1 MARGCERKAKR
12 RRGAAVLTLAAF
24 GAVFGCAL
32 LGAQAWAQGNAVSPP
47 APAPAPFSRDCQAGA
62 TATAS
67 DSPLPNVAAALAK
80 HKKIKIL
87 AIGASASAGRG
98 ARHGGYTGEA
108 RQILRQ
114 AIKGLDV
121 VLINRGVSG
130 ELASQ
135 AATRIKNEVAL
146 LEPDMV
152 LWQVGTND
160 ALAYVPVD
168 EIRASVVDTLNWLKE
183 HNIDTVLVGLQYVDR
198 MEQDEH
204 YKKVREML
212 REVAAEQNVL
222 IVRRY
227 EAQRLLSQAA
237 VSGGGLYPDEFQR
250 TEAGYTCLAQYMARA
265 ITLGIFGPGGLGP
278 PGAPPAIGPRPRQA
292 PPSVPSPRM

>member
-1 MARGCERKAKR
+1 MARTGPGTNERRASR
-12 RRGAAVLTLAAF
+12 VVLIAFALSAVILSQTALAQD
-24 GAVFGCAL
+24 
-32 LGAQAWAQGNAVSPP
+32 GAQSQPAAPP
-47 APAPAPFSRDCQAGA
+47 MPAPFSRDCQVGA
-62 TATAS
+62 TSIAS

-80 HKKIKIL
+80 DKRIKIL
-87 AIGASASAGRG
+87 AIGASASAGPG
-98 ARHGGYTGEA
+98 ALHGGYTGEA

-121 VLINRGVSG
+121 VMINRGVSG

-135 AATRIKNEVAL
+135 AAARIKNEVAL
-146 LEPDMV
+146 EEPDLV

-160 ALAYVPVD
+160 ALAYVPL
-168 EIRASVVDTLNWLKE
+168 EELETTVVDTLTWLRE
-183 HNIDTVLVGLQYVDR
+183 HKVDAVLVGLQYVDR

-204 YKKVREML
+204 YRKVRELL
-212 REVAAEQNVL
+212 RQIASKENVL

-237 VSGGGLYPDEFQR
+237 ISGGGLFPDEFQR

-278 PGAPPAIGPRPRQA
+278 GRA
-292 PPSVPSPRM
+292 PPSRIPQPTSPRQ

>member
-1 MARGCERKAKR
+1 M
-12 RRGAAVLTLAAF
+12 
-24 GAVFGCAL
+24 
-32 LGAQAWAQGNAVSPP
+32 LGITVPSVVGSRAWAQGDSQPASPP
-47 APAPAPFSRDCQAGA
+47 MPAPFSRDCQVG
-62 TATAS
+62 TSTAS
-67 DSPLPNVAAALAK
+67 VSPLPNVAAALAK
-80 HKKIKIL
+80 HRKIRIL
-87 AIGASASAGRG
+87 AIGASPSAGRG
-98 ARHGGYTGEA
+98 ALHGGYTGEA

-135 AATRIKNEVAL
+135 AAARIKNEVAL
-146 LEPDMV
+146 IEPDMV

-160 ALAYVPVD
+160 ALAYVSLD
-168 EIRASVVDTLNWLKE
+168 DLRETVVETLRWLKD
-183 HNIDTVLVGLQYVDR
+183 HKVDTVLVGLQYVDR

-204 YKKVREML
+204 YRKVREML
-212 REVAAEQNVL
+212 RQVAAQENVL

-237 VSGGGLYPDEFQR
+237 GSGGGLVPDEFQR

-265 ITLGIFGPGGLGP
+265 ITLGIFGPAGLGP
-278 PGAPPAIGPRPRQA
+278 PGAPPALGPRLPGA
-292 PPSVPSPRM
+292 PPRM